1 MNPTRVGALAQRIV
15 RAFRHD
21 RRTLG
26 LIVVVPLVV
35 MMLIGY
41 LVGDDKEELGVAVF
55 GMSADSSFAL
65 AFGEQPGV
73 EIAGADDDEETARR
87 AVLDGEFAAAI
98 GPAGTD
104 PSAGLLVIVPG
115 EDVQVEGPVVQMA
128 VRAAAIAEGA
138 DLPAGEIPG
147 VTVERVS
154 LPTGERPSTI
164 SFAAPAMITVFA
176 FLFTFMLTSVAFLR
190 ERSSGTL
197 ERLLASPITKGEI
210 LSGYLLGFLP
220 FAAAQTT
227 LVLGYA
233 ILVLDAQVTGSL
245 GLVILVLLLLVI
257 GVVNLGI
264 TLSFYARNEL
274 QVIQFIPLVLLPQVF
289 LGGLFWPVV
298 TLWEPLT
305 WVSVLFPVT
314 HAVHAL
320 RRVMLGGAG
329 IGGIANDLWS
339 LVAFAAA
346 MIGLGVMVLRR
357 QRA

>member
-1 MNPTRVGALAQRIV
+1 MNPTRIGALAQRII

-35 MMLIGY
+35 MVLIGY
-41 LVGDDKEELGVAVF
+41 LVGDDKEELRVAVY
-55 GMSADSSFAL
+55 GMEADAPFAQ
-65 AFGEQPGV
+65 AFDEQPGV
-73 EIAGADDDEETARR
+73 AFAGTVDDVEAARDEVLAGEVA
-87 AVLDGEFAAAI
+87 AVI
-98 GPAGTD
+98 GPAGAD
-104 PSAGLLVIVPG
+104 ASAGVLVVVPG
-115 EDVQVEGPVVQMA
+115 EDVQVEGPVVQSA
-128 VRAAAIAEGA
+128 VRAAAIAQGA
-138 DLPAGEIPG
+138 QLPVGEIPG
-147 VTVERVS
+147 VVVERVS
-154 LPTGERPSTI
+154 LPTGERPTTI

-210 LSGYLLGFLP
+210 LTGYLLGFMP

-233 ILVLDAQVTGSL
+233 IIVLDAQVAGSL
-245 GLVILVLLLLVI
+245 WLAILVLVLLVI

-289 LGGLFWPVV
+289 LGGLFWPVI

-305 WVSVLFPVT
+305 WISVLFPVT

-329 IGGIANDLWS
+329 IGDIANDLWALS
-339 LVAFAAA
+339 AFAAA
-346 MIGLGVMVLRR
+346 MIGLGVLVLRR